1 MNDIWKYKWTIIS
14 QRRRIKDNFTLT
26 ISVFRLF
33 FLRIPFLDL
42 KEGEKKR
49 ENKGYANYDLRNN
62 TELGPNFT
70 VLSNLSQKTLFDAFD
85 S

>member
-1 MNDIWKYKWTIIS
+1 M
-14 QRRRIKDNFTLT
+14 
-26 ISVFRLF
+26 FRLF
-33 FLRIPFLDL
+33 FFFFFFENPILRL
-42 KEGEKKR
+42 KRRGKKK